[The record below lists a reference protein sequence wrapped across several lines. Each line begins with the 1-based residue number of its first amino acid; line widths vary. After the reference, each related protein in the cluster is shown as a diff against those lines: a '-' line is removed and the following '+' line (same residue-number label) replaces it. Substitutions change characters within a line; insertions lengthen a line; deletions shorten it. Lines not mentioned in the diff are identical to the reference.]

1 LATSLIY
8 RSAFIYE
15 LVMRLLYGRH
25 YDARYKAI
33 AELIP
38 NEMTVLDV
46 CCGPAF
52 LYQYTLR
59 NRRVEY
65 TGLDMNAAFIKR
77 LIKRG
82 GKGAVWDLRED
93 KPLPRA
99 DYVIMQASLYHFLPD
114 AKPIVDR
121 LIAAANGQVIIA
133 EPIRNLASS
142 PSRVLAWLGRM
153 LTDPGSGDQPHRF
166 TEASLDRLFADYA
179 PLVAHSFLIAGGR
192 EKVYVLNG
200 KPL

>member
-1 LATSLIY
+1 MATSLIY

-25 YDARYKAI
+25 YDARYKAL

-38 NEMTVLDV
+38 NDKTVLDV

-52 LYQYTLR
+52 LYQYYLQ
-59 NRRVEY
+59 NRAVEY

-77 LIKRG
+77 LIARG
-82 GKGAVWDLRED
+82 GKGEVRDLRENN
-93 KPLPRA
+93 PLPRA
-99 DYVIMQASLYHFLPD
+99 DVVIMQASLYHFLPA

-121 LIAAANGQVIIA
+121 LLEAANCQVIIA
-133 EPIRNLASS
+133 EPIRNLATSRS
-142 PSRVLAWLGRM
+142 PVLSWMGRM

-179 PLVAHSFLIAGGR
+179 PLVAQSFLIAGGR
-192 EKVYVLNG
+192 EKVYVLNS
-200 KPL
+200 KTL

>member
-1 LATSLIY
+1 MATSLIY

-25 YDARYKAI
+25 YDARYQAI
-33 AELIP
+33 GKLIP

-59 NRRVEY
+59 HRSVSY
-65 TGLDMNAAFIKR
+65 TGLDLNAAFIER
-77 LIKRG
+77 LIKHG
-82 GKGAVWDLRED
+82 GKGAVWDLRAD

-114 AKPIVDR
+114 AKPVVER
-121 LIAAANGQVIIA
+121 MLEAAICQVIIA
-133 EPIRNLASS
+133 EPIRNLAT
-142 PSRVLAWLGRM
+142 SRSRWLAWLGRM
-153 LTDPGSGDQPHRF
+153 FTNPGSGKQSHRF
-166 TEASLDRLFADYA
+166 TEASLDRFFADYA
-179 PLVAHSFLIAGGR
+179 SLVAHSFLIAGGR
-192 EKVYVLNG
+192 EKVYVLNS

>member
-8 RSAFIYE
+8 RNAFIYE
-15 LVMRLLYGRH
+15 WVMRGLYGRH

-38 NEMTVLDV
+38 NDQTVLDV

-52 LYQYTLR
+52 LYQYYLR
-59 NRRVEY
+59 DRCVEY

-77 LIKRG
+77 LVARG
-82 GKGAVWDLRED
+82 GKGEVRDLRED
-93 KPLPRA
+93 QPLPRA
-99 DYVIMQASLYHFLPD
+99 DVVIMQASLYHFLPD
-114 AKPIVDR
+114 ARPIVDR
-121 LIAAANGQVIIA
+121 LIAAAIRQVIIA
-133 EPIRNLASS
+133 EPIRNLATS
-142 PSRVLAWLGRM
+142 PSRVLAWMGRM

-166 TEASLDRLFADYA
+166 TEASLDRLFTDYA

-192 EKVYVLNG
+192 EKVYVLNS
-200 KPL
+200 KPR